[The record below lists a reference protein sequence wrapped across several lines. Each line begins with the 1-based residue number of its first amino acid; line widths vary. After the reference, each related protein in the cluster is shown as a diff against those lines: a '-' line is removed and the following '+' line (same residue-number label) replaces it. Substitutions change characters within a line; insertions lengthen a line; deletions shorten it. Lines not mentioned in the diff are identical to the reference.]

1 MKKYLFPLIALFMG
15 LSFTACE
22 GEGNN
27 INDDIDQK
35 ASKNEI
41 FLVEYICQPSAEW
54 FTYYDI
60 TATYTDI
67 HGQEHTLVLSPTQGL
82 EYKGSDDAASK
93 KLAKHFTCIVKAVA
107 KQGLTVDPELKV
119 DLKQTTSTLIASKPA
134 DGQYSLYYLNQG
146 IDKLGMAD
154 LTGTVISKYLE
165 RNQEG
170 YFINLDIDL

>member
-15 LSFTACE
+15 LSFTACD
-22 GEGNN
+22 GDDN
-27 INDDIDQK
+27 NDDNGQK
-35 ASKNEI
+35 AGKGET

-67 HGQEHTLVLSPTQGL
+67 HGEEHTLTLTPTQGL
-82 EYKGSDDAASK
+82 EYKASDNADSK

-134 DGQYSLYYLNQG
+134 DGQYSLFYKNQG
-146 IDKLGMAD
+146 VDKLGMAN

-170 YFINLDIDL
+170 YFINLDIEL